1 MGYYND
7 LLLTVADKLSLSDD
21 EFELAMNDSTIYN
34 WFAKTAEDFTQSPH
48 GWEACDACAN
58 FKRLLKTKTGVR
70 TLTKNRTY
78 YRADSVRKENAGSNE
93 FAPIGK
99 FCPKVDETEITALE
113 ADVSFY
119 GEPIGEWYCQVAY
132 GSTVGMYY
140 SAVEA
145 LQAGHE
151 KMIHDG
157 WTQDREKA
165 IAEAIKL
172 ATERG
177 SKSQETR

>member
-1 MGYYND
+1 MGYHND
-7 LLLTVADKLSLSDD
+7 LLLTVADNLSLSDD
-21 EFELAMNDSTIYN
+21 EFDLAMNDSTIYN
-34 WFAKTAEDFTQSPH
+34 WFAKTAEDFTRSPDR
-48 GWEACDACAN
+48 WEASDACAN

-70 TLTKNRTY
+70 TLTTNRTY

-99 FCPKVDETEITALE
+99 FCPKVEETEINAIE
-113 ADVSFY
+113 SEY
-119 GEPIGEWYCQVAY
+119 SEPIVYWYCQMAY
-132 GSTVGMYY
+132 GSTIGLYD
-140 SAVEA
+140 SEIEA

-157 WTQDREKA
+157 WTQDRDNA

-172 ATERG
+172 
-177 SKSQETR
+177 